1 MLSHTGPD
9 PWIESLYF
17 LQLLSN
23 ITYSTG
29 NMELAESSAKALLE
43 HDPEFGGGHF
53 AMARVQKRKNNE
65 AAASESMAK
74 AKLAYQDGDGEFL
87 KSLGF

>member
-1 MLSHTGPD
+1 MLSQTGPD

-29 NMELAESSAKALLE
+29 NMDLAESSAKALLA
-43 HDPEFGGGHF
+43 HDPKFGGGHF
-53 AMARVQKRKNNE
+53 AMARVHKMKNNE
-65 AAASESMAK
+65 TAAQESMSK
-74 AKLAYQDGDGEFL
+74 AMAAYRDGDIDFIKTL
-87 KSLGF
+87 K